1 MTKKSLLASFFFLA
15 FAGLMSAQASFT
27 MVSNP
32 AVVPAESPEP
42 DIEAE
47 MTITNLQNI
56 TKTLRWTRNVVSMT
70 GPCQTQVCDPNLCW
84 VPSVSTKT
92 FQLAPNQVS
101 PIIVHLVNSSQVQC
115 CAIIDVHF
123 ANVDE
128 ATDSLTARFVFDCAT
143 GTKDLIQ
150 VSDIVLFPN
159 PTATD
164 FTLTNAETATAMR
177 IYAADGREVAYFQAT
192 PDHHYRLP
200 EQPSGVYYI
209 VLENKD
215 GQKFRAIQLQKE

>member
-1 MTKKSLLASFFFLA
+1 MNKKALLASFFFLA
-15 FAGLMSAQASFT
+15 FAGLISAQATFS

-32 AVVPAESPEP
+32 AIVPSESAVQ
-42 DIEAE
+42 DIPAE
-47 MTITNLQNI
+47 MTITNLENV
-56 TKTLRWTRNVVSMT
+56 TKTIRWTRNVVSLT
-70 GPCQTQVCDPNLCW
+70 GDCQTQVCDPNLCW
-84 VPSVSTKT
+84 LPTVSTKT

-101 PIIVHLVNSSQVQC
+101 TFIIHLNNPSQVQC
-115 CAIIDVHF
+115 CAIVDLHL
-123 ANVDE
+123 ANVNVP
-128 ATDSLTARFVFDCAT
+128 TDSLTARFVYDCAT

-150 VSDIVLFPN
+150 VSNIVLFPN

-164 FTLTNAETATAMR
+164 FTLTNAENATALR

-192 PDHHYRLP
+192 PDQHYRLP
-200 EQPSGVYYI
+200 EQPNGVYYI